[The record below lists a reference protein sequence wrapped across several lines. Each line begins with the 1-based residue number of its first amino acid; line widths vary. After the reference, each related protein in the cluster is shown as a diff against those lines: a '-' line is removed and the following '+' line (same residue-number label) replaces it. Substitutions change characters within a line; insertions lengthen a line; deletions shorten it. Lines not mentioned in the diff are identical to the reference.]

1 MQMISKFCE
10 KVFLSWMGGVLRC
23 GFNTVITHSVT
34 ENSHRLPLG
43 LVQVRLIPMD
53 EIGKSVGGCVRILG
67 SSLLLVVDALVVA

>member
-1 MQMISKFCE
+1 MGGE
-10 KVFLSWMGGVLRC
+10 HRGGGVLRC

-53 EIGKSVGGCVRILG
+53 EIGESVGGCVRIFG